1 MTKLSMNSSKEELLK
16 RIDELEKQTLQEE
29 EPMVRLIKS
38 IQDGW
43 KEHQKEFPLFIE
55 DIVKTYIPKTIE
67 YVRGQWSSFQT
78 TSK

>member
-1 MTKLSMNSSKEELLK
+1 MTKLSANSSREALYNRVK
-16 RIDELEKQTLQEE
+16 ELEKQAHQEE
-29 EPMVRLIKS
+29 DPMVRLIKS
-38 IQDGW
+38 LQDGW

-55 DIVKTYIPKTIE
+55 DIVKIYIPKTIE